1 MKCDVTSEQ
10 IDRYRRD
17 GFLVIDN
24 FLTPSELAEW
34 RSAVCEAVEE
44 RDGVKI
50 PGTDLKTGHDDGIN
64 QDTDYYANVFDQLI
78 NLWQTNRRVRK
89 LMMSPQLGKAAALL
103 SGAKGIRIW
112 HDQALFKGPWGN
124 PTGLHLDVPYWS
136 FNAPDAISIW
146 VALDDATPD
155 NGCLYFLPGTHQK
168 TGYRDVGIT
177 KNMKAIFTLYPELAA
192 LEAVA
197 APMKAGSASFHNG
210 LTIHGAGANM
220 TPRPRRAMTC
230 AYMPEGAT
238 FNGQK
243 NVLPDA
249 YLKTLSI
256 GDPLDNDEQN
266 PLLWPVIEAGGTGSP
281 ALTG

>member
-1 MKCDVTSEQ
+1 MNCDLSHEQ
-10 IDRYRRD
+10 IERYRAD

-24 FLTPSELAEW
+24 FLTSSELAEW
-34 RSAVCEAVEE
+34 QSAVQEAVDE

-64 QDTDYYANVFDQLI
+64 KDTDYYANVFDQLI
-78 NLWQTNRRVRK
+78 NLWQTNARVRK
-89 LMMSPQLGKAAALL
+89 LMMSPELGKAATQL
-103 SGAKGIRIW
+103 SGANGIRIW
-112 HDQALFKGPWGN
+112 HDQALFKRPWAN

-136 FNAPDAISIW
+136 FSAPDAISIW
-146 VALDDATPD
+146 VALDDATQD
-155 NGCLYFLPGTHQK
+155 NGCLYFLPGTHKK
-168 TGYRDVGIT
+168 TGYRDIGIT
-177 KNMKAIFTLYPELAA
+177 KNMKAIFTLYPELAT

-210 LTIHGAGANM
+210 LCIHGAGANM

-249 YLKTLSI
+249 YLATLSI
-256 GDPLDNDEQN
+256 GDALMNDEQN
-266 PLLWPVIEAGGTGSP
+266 PLLWPVVNR
-281 ALTG
+281 